1 MTDEELVAD
10 GSVKLA
16 EASRQVGLS
25 VEKLRDLIAAGEL
38 RAVKIGTHWLV
49 PRRELVRLQASHL
62 IGRRRRGRKP
72 TPDALRG
79 S

>member
-10 GSVKLA
+10 GSVKLN
-16 EASRQVGLS
+16 EASRQIGLS

-38 RAVKIGTHWLV
+38 RAVKLGSHWLV
-49 PRRELVRLQASHL
+49 PRRELVRLLATHMT
-62 IGRRRRGRKP
+62 GRRRSR
-72 TPDALRG
+72 AG